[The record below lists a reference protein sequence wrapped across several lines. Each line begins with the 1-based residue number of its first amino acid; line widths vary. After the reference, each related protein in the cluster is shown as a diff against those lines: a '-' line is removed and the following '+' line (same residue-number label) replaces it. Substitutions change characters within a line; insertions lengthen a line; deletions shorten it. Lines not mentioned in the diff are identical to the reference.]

1 MRPHVSAETM
11 ARYRQGD
18 LNQRRTS
25 HIGTHL
31 AGCERC
37 SALNEDLGGV
47 TTLLAGVHPPPMP
60 EDLTARITSA
70 IAAESARR
78 TAAPA
83 AGKAHPS
90 PARPPVARQHRSPR
104 RSRLPRVAPKVA
116 LGGLAAAA
124 AVVLVGGGIYKVVT
138 QTGSTAS
145 SLASG
150 VPSAAGPATRSPAN
164 GPMASALPVSGPA
177 LQYQRSRAQGQHH
190 PDHHQREFHPGR
202 AQQPGHGG
210 SQEVRRGIHEDGPER
225 SAVRPVWIG
234 QPGRC
239 AGRAGTCVRGH
250 PAGIA
255 AGMCQP
261 DSRGKSGAARRRGA
275 LPGRG
280 CDHYCHGGCE
290 DRPDADMGGGHWLFG
305 IKQRRA
311 AACDGH
317 HPLTER

>member
-83 AGKAHPS
+83 AEKAPVTG
-90 PARPPVARQHRSPR
+90 RPPVARQHRSPR

-145 SLASG
+145 SAASG
-150 VPSAAGPATRSPAN
+150 VPSAAEPATRSPAN

-177 LQYQRSRAQGQHH
+177 LQYQRS
-190 PDHHQREFHPGR
+190 GR
-202 AQQPGHGG
+202 RDSITPITTSANFTPAGLSSQVTAEVKKYGAGFTKTGPNAQQSGRYGSASPAAVPGEQTPAFADIPLA
-210 SQEVRRGIHEDGPER
+210 SLRG
-225 SAVRPVWIG
+225 
-234 QPGRC
+234 
-239 AGRAGTCVRGH
+239 CVNR
-250 PAGIA
+250 IA
-255 AGMCQP
+255 AGSLVLLV
-261 DSRGKSGAARRRGA
+261 DVAHYRGA
-275 LPGRG
+275 PATIIVTEAAKTGPMQIWVVGTG
-280 CDHYCHGGCE
+280 CSASSSDVLH
-290 DRPDADMGGGHWLFG
+290 
-305 IKQRRA
+305 RA
-311 AACDGH
+311 TATT
-317 HPLTER
+317 P